1 MHPTGTR
8 PAESSREP
16 KPNLCKRRCVRH
28 KVHTPAYASLNW
40 PSTGMVVDLSEILD
54 ISEEGMSI
62 QASLPLEVNRTLNLC
77 LDLSETK
84 PCIYTTGRVIWS
96 DQRGRA
102 GIRFPEMAD
111 SSRRQLKEWLFLNAI
126 VAVDHATEPTPQ
138 PELEAPEE
146 KSADANAQVATSQRE
161 DETEAR
167 VLPDYP
173 SMLTELAVVR
183 RAVLIGP
190 DLDASLQLVAERALT
205 FTRASGAAIALSQ
218 GEEMICRATAGAD
231 APGLGARLTI
241 GSGFSGEC
249 VRTGHLLSCDD
260 SETDPSVDRESC
272 RALGIRSMIA
282 VPIRFG
288 DAVVGLLEVFSPKP
302 NAFGAN
308 DDTVLQRLVDIVPVT
323 LNRASQASA
332 RSGGLRETVRAV
344 EDLPAGTPVATA
356 APDESHS
363 PRSRRILLGAVPVTL
378 VFVLLWLIAPW
389 IKSWTGSSSRTGSP
403 PKSTQRLPV
412 SKTPAPAAAGAN
424 DLESLRR
431 LAKQGDSVAQFAL
444 GAHYATGEDVKQDY
458 SEALRWFSMAAEQ
471 GHPAAQATLGLY
483 YWSGRG
489 VPPDLSKAY
498 FWSVLA
504 EASGDKTSKYL
515 IPVLASRMPRA
526 QVVAAQ
532 QQANDWLKQHQL
544 TGKTPSGDR

>member
-260 SETDPSVDRESC
+260 SETDPRVDRESC

-282 VPIRFG
+282 VPIHFG

-308 DDTVLQRLVDIVPVT
+308 DDTVLQRLVDIVPVFF
-323 LNRASQASA
+323 SA
-332 RSGGLRETVRAV
+332 WWISFRS
-344 EDLPAGTPVATA
+344 P
-356 APDESHS
+356 
-363 PRSRRILLGAVPVTL
+363 
-378 VFVLLWLIAPW
+378 
-389 IKSWTGSSSRTGSP
+389 
-403 PKSTQRLPV
+403 
-412 SKTPAPAAAGAN
+412 
-424 DLESLRR
+424 
-431 LAKQGDSVAQFAL
+431 
-444 GAHYATGEDVKQDY
+444 
-458 SEALRWFSMAAEQ
+458 
-471 GHPAAQATLGLY
+471 
-483 YWSGRG
+483 
-489 VPPDLSKAY
+489 
-498 FWSVLA
+498 
-504 EASGDKTSKYL
+504 
-515 IPVLASRMPRA
+515 
-526 QVVAAQ
+526 
-532 QQANDWLKQHQL
+532 
-544 TGKTPSGDR
+544 